1 MKIAICDDN
10 EDLLKNMH
18 FILQNIFKQYT
29 SYFEIFSFSS
39 GNLLLKSHKES
50 NFDVIFLDIDM
61 PEINGF
67 DVAKNIRMGYS
78 GCRIIFITSHSEFV
92 YDSFDFQPFDFIRKD
107 QPEALDKS
115 FANVVRKLMRHMK
128 QNEIMVLE
136 DEFSKKYPIPIRNII
151 YLESNK
157 HYINYYVLNENKSFK
172 DRCTIKECENRF
184 EIYDFI
190 RIHKSY
196 IINPVYIDF
205 IDNRKDEIILKH
217 INLKLPMSRN
227 YKKIVNEKYTL
238 YLRNTI

>member
-78 GCRIIFITSHSEFV
+78 GCRIIFITSHSELVKF
-92 YDSFDFQPFDFIRKD
+92 SKHASQRLESRNISLS
-107 QPEALDKS
+107 EE
-115 FANVVRKLMRHMK
+115 
-128 QNEIMVLE
+128 QNARLE
-136 DEFSKKYPIPIRNII
+136 DGVEQAHAKGIKDS
-151 YLESNK
+151 L
-157 HYINYYVLNENKSFK
+157 VLVDSLAF
-172 DRCTIKECENRF
+172 
-184 EIYDFI
+184 
-190 RIHKSY
+190 
-196 IINPVYIDF
+196 
-205 IDNRKDEIILKH
+205 
-217 INLKLPMSRN
+217 
-227 YKKIVNEKYTL
+227 IVNVPSKTVVTAMDQTETQS
-238 YLRNTI
+238 NIFTNIDGAVIM